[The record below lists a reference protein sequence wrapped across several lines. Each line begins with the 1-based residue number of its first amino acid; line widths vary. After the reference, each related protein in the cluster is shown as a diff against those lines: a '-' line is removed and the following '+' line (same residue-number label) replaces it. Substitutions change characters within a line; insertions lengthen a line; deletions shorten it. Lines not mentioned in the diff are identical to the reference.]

1 MGRHYPWLFTSESE
15 EVLSD
20 FLEEE
25 DTSLEGKLGKLR

>member
-1 MGRHYPWLFTSESE
+1 MGSTLGGYLQVRE

-25 DTSLEGKLGKLR
+25 DTSLEGKLGKLH